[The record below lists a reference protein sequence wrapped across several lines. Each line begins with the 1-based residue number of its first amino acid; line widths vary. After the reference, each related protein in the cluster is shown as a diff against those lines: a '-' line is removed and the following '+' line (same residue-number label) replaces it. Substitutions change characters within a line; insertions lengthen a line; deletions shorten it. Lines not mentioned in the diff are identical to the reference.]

1 MLSWGD
7 PANRSCCHPLRFPGF
22 YGVLQNDFNWFP
34 DAEHADGAAAALQ
47 WMLLQ
52 SDGKRLLLF
61 PAWPTAWEDVDF
73 TLRGWHNTTVIVSCR
88 RGQTVSLETDPPSR
102 KADVVFV
109 GDACRPK
116 AGVL

>member
-1 MLSWGD
+1 M
-7 PANRSCCHPLRFPGF
+7 
-22 YGVLQNDFNWFP
+22 QNDFNWFP